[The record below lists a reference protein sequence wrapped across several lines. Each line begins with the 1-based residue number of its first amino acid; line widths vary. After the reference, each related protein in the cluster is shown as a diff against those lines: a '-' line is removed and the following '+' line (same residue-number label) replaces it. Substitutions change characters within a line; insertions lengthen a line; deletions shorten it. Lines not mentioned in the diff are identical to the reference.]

1 MHLNSPHR
9 RNLFLSAFA
18 ALICRAPDGVE
29 GGGEAAPV
37 TETPNAEAAP
47 ENLDNSFLGG
57 ATGEEA
63 PAEKPEGDA
72 PADDKPIEGE
82 EGEKTDEQKADEAR
96 EAAIARLALPTPE
109 AYEVKVPEGFD
120 ALDEEALAAATP
132 LLQKM
137 GVKTNEEA
145 QEVIDLFASEI
156 APKMLARASEQTQAQ
171 VQQAVNDVKK
181 GWADETRADADIG
194 GGNFKPSMA
203 LAAKALDKFGGPDL
217 RKMLDETGIGF
228 HPALVKFAVNVG
240 RQLGESEFH
249 VSDTSAQ
256 EKTTM
261 AQRWYGEEFQPK
273 Q

>member
-9 RNLFLSAFA
+9 RTLMLSAS
-18 ALICRAPDGVE
+18 ALAFHAPDGVE
-29 GGGEAAPV
+29 GGAADPV
-37 TETPNAEAAP
+37 IDTPADG
-47 ENLDNSFLGG
+47 ENLDASFLG
-57 ATGEEA
+57 AANGEEA
-63 PAEKPEGDA
+63 PVDGDTPADGENPAGDDA
-72 PADDKPIEGE
+72 PADGE
-82 EGEKTDEQKADEAR
+82 PTAEEKAAAEAH
-96 EAAIARLALPTPE
+96 EAAVARVAMPTPE
-109 AYEVKVPEGFD
+109 TYEIKAPEGFD

-145 QEVIDLFASEI
+145 QEVIDAFAADV
-156 APKMLARASEQTQAQ
+156 APKMLARVAEQTQAQ

-181 GWADETRADADIG
+181 AWADETRADADIG

-240 RQLGESEFH
+240 RTLGESDFH
-249 VSDTSAQ
+249 ISDTSAQ

-261 AQRWYGEEFQPK
+261 AQRWYGEAFQPK